1 MNPILKGLII
11 YLFVLIV
18 FRFMGKKNLAETT
31 TFDLILLL
39 IISET
44 TSNALTGDDP
54 SLLTCFLLVCTMTS
68 ADYVL
73 GRIKTINKKIDRI
86 MDGAPLILLNEGRL
100 LPVRMKNANVDEG
113 DIMEAARMTHGL
125 ERLEQ
130 IRYAVLEKDGSIS
143 IIPERSLL
151 KEEA

>member
-1 MNPILKGLII
+1 MNPIFKGLLV
-11 YLFVLIV
+11 YLFVLII

-31 TFDLILLL
+31 TFDLVLLL

-54 SLLTCFLLVCTMTS
+54 SLLACFLLVCTMTG
-68 ADYVL
+68 ADYLL
-73 GRIKTINKKIDRI
+73 GRIKLTNKKIDLVI
-86 MDGAPLILLNEGRL
+86 DGAPLIL
-100 LPVRMKNANVDEG
+100 VDEG
-113 DIMEAARMTHGL
+113 KPLENRMRNVNVDLGDILEAARMMHGL

-143 IIPERSLL
+143 IIPERSNVSL
-151 KEEA
+151 KE